1 MTSDR
6 FPGDPDVRRRA
17 MSATIP
23 RDVPDEEI
31 AGVRDVSFPIVMRG
45 YDRAAVDAYV
55 TRVNR
60 IIAEL
65 EVSRS
70 PQSAI
75 RHALDQVGEETRG
88 ILERA
93 HETAE
98 DITRRSQVQ
107 AADRLERA
115 EREARELVAAAEARV
130 RALQADTDAI
140 DRERTHL
147 IEDARLIADELQR
160 VANEAAERVP
170 PEPAQPEADTVAI
183 DPDAVAPGAEAEPDA
198 SAEPI
203 DTDEVEP
210 VTEEESSDGAE
221 SEPPPRSAAPSLP
234 PPLPPRAEREPD
246 A

>member
-1 MTSDR
+1 MSTDEFSGEGEAR
-6 FPGDPDVRRRA
+6 KRA

-31 AGVRDVSFPIVMRG
+31 AGIRDVSFAIVMRG

-65 EVSRS
+65 QVSRS

-75 RHALDQVGEETRG
+75 RHALDQVSEETRG

-98 DITRRSQVQ
+98 DIAARSRTQ

-115 EREARELVAAAEARV
+115 EREAREVLRDAEARV
-130 RALQADTDAI
+130 RELETDADVV
-140 DRERTHL
+140 DRERTRL
-147 IEDARLIADELQR
+147 IEDVRLVAEELQR
-160 VANEAAERVP
+160 VADDAAGRVP
-170 PEPAQPEADTVAI
+170 PEPAVTEADTVAI
-183 DPDAVAPGAEAEPDA
+183 DPDEVAPEVDEDPDEAEEPDEA
-198 SAEPI
+198 QAAAE
-203 DTDEVEP
+203 EP
-210 VTEEESSDGAE
+210 ESG
-221 SEPPPRSAAPSLP
+221 EP
-234 PPLPPRAEREPD
+234 EHREPD